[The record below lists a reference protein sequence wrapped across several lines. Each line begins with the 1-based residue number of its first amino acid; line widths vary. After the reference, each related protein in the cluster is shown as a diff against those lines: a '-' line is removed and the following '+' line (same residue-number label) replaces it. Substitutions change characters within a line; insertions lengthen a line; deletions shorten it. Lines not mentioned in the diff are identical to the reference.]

1 MKKAILLVVVLAGW
15 FCVTHQQLRN
25 SLFSESLSIR
35 EKIMHV
41 SNEAI
46 TSLFLHNHKHLVKKV
61 TIKVPVQHKQ
71 LTCDEKT
78 LPLTGNKQ
86 KTTNESEQSQTPV
99 APLLIHAL

>member
-15 FCVTHQQLRN
+15 FCATHEQLRN

-35 EKIMHV
+35 EKIVHV

-46 TSLFLHNHKHLVKKV
+46 TSLFLHNQKHPVKRGSV
-61 TIKVPVQHKQ
+61 KVPFQHKQ
-71 LTCDEKT
+71 LACDGQT

-86 KTTNESEQSQTPV
+86 KTTNESEQNETPV